1 MLKVGKLYSCSK
13 YFLLLYPDRK
23 TVARG
28 LDVAAALAAEATAT
42 TDAATSADAGATA
55 AYWTKK
61 LQKPVSFC
69 NPETPL
75 LILSADKEYVEV
87 LAEDKKGW
95 IINEDWV
102 DIKEITDAAA

>member
-23 TVARG
+23 TAAAG
-28 LDVAAALAAEATAT
+28 LDVAAAGPRRGGGGRPLARR
-42 TDAATSADAGATA
+42 TA

-87 LAEDKKGW
+87 LAGDKKGW
-95 IINEDWV
+95 IIYQDWL